1 MAHIP
6 AWRTFKRTQD
16 LTVAT
21 AGLIYA
27 GAVVHAFA
35 RLPGDAEVLARHILG
50 WPAIFLILA
59 LALPLLVGQVRRPL
73 ARYVWATFQAGFGQ
87 TLGSVVSGVLL
98 LGGAAA
104 FMYWQIG
111 SAAQGGRGPVGVF
124 CGYAAGIGLLAAQA
138 ALVRVLERH
147 PDVRKQ
153 IEVSGV

>member
-6 AWRTFKRTQD
+6 AWRTFRRTQD

-27 GAVVHAFA
+27 GAVVNAFG
-35 RLPGDAEVLARHILG
+35 RLPGEPEIIAQQILG
-50 WPAIFLILA
+50 WPAMLL
-59 LALPLLVGQVRRPL
+59 LLGLGVPLLAGPIRRSL

-87 TLGSVVSGVLL
+87 TLGSVVGGVLL

-111 SAAQGGRGPVGVF
+111 AAAQGGRGPVGVF
-124 CGYAAGIGLLAAQA
+124 SGYAAGIGILAAQA
-138 ALVRVLERH
+138 ALARVLERH

-153 IEVSGV
+153 IEVSER